1 MTNRERGLPPLP
13 EEDLALLKNYV
24 ASQGLPEQV
33 EAITSDA
40 PLTVVGAGAGTGKTW
55 TLAWRFV
62 WTVLT
67 REDVRRTLTLT
78 FTEKAASEMRRRI
91 AALLSDLE
99 PALAPSTELSRRRA
113 AALASL
119 DQAYISTIHGFGARV
134 IGEAG
139 LSLPVEPSLRLV
151 GDPEA
156 NEFWRELTGALDRLD
171 AEWFCWGMD
180 RGYGAAARGLLN
192 DPGAADVVNCW
203 RPEGVAD
210 FARSFES
217 MMSDFG
223 ETPESILAKLDS
235 PDERA
240 LELLR
245 QNLGA
250 EFARLADCWTEGFD
264 VDPARCGGTGDFV
277 ARFAAFRNRW
287 NARGFANEADCREF
301 VFDAADTVK
310 NARGKLADALAEA
323 MGVKLADWRRDAEA
337 LRVFERLLADGWSAD
352 ELKLRALLIRFGWL
366 CWRKWQAYKASRG
379 GVTFSDLIALAGQAL
394 ERDESYAARFSE
406 VLVDEFQDTNDQQD
420 ALLRA
425 VRRAGGARLFA
436 VGDLKQS
443 IYRFRHAEPAIF
455 ERYISAAKNGGGRYV
470 SLSVSFRSGEKVLD
484 AVNGRFEKIWKD
496 RLGAELNQPYE
507 ALRSPRGLARA
518 AAWIDERQ
526 RTELPVCERLL
537 EEFQR
542 DEEGETLESAAAVRD
557 RLALRLALRLCEL
570 RGGEAKVWDRDRL
583 RPVRWGDMA
592 VLTPTRSSYENLQR
606 AFSLCGVPAA
616 FTGGR
621 SFYARPEIRDACALC
636 AFLADPRDRTAL
648 AGFLCSPFSG
658 LPLAEAQALLPLLG
672 RGEPLETLAEHWPAP
687 AAKLAALARQAM
699 LEGPSAALASLLARG
714 DCLKNVHPK
723 RRASALANLR
733 RAVTLLE
740 EYEAGVAPSPAGVAA
755 YLRSALRR
763 GAADPEAGA
772 EAGGDTVNVMTIHAS
787 KGLEFPLVAVFG
799 LEHGGRAG
807 AREKGVVPSRHLLAA
822 APRFPD
828 GWPEGD
834 CLLGKVHARLDER
847 AEYEERQRLYYV
859 ALTRARDGLILCG
872 LMPGREKSAEKDRS
886 LLSIERV
893 GGELV
898 PASGEVSPRE
908 AEAWLRRNTAAAHE
922 KAALGVDVPLTAFR
936 PRALRRV
943 SATSHALWSLC
954 PAAWRLSFRQNLD
967 LSWNAGEG
975 ESLREASGGA
985 ELGDVAH
992 WILSKWD
999 FSDDDYRRI
1008 LGLRDGHLRPEFRR
1022 VWRDPASRRD
1032 LENFLHNFH
1041 SPGGEKLLARLRRA
1055 LAEGTLAREY
1065 PFKVRLGPVDLIGA
1079 VDAFWIENDAAGRPA
1094 RLCVRDY
1101 KTARLPRDPLRRR
1114 WMDDFYARQLQFY
1127 ALALRRQRPEFAP
1140 LALDLALWNLRGGA
1154 EQKLE
1159 ALDAGAEKTL
1169 EAALLAQASQAA
1181 SGPWPPDRSRCA
1193 GCAYARACVF
1203 RGHGDPLET

>member
-13 EEDLALLKNYV
+13 EEDFALLKNYV

-33 EAITSDA
+33 EAVTSEA

-67 REDVRRTLTLT
+67 REDVRHMLTLT
-78 FTEKAASEMRRRI
+78 FTEKAASEMHRRI
-91 AALLSDLE
+91 AALLAELE
-99 PALAPSTELSRRRA
+99 PTLAASAELSRRRA

-151 GDPEA
+151 GDAESD
-156 NEFWRELTGALDRLD
+156 EFWRELASALDRLD

-180 RGYGAAARGLLN
+180 RGYGAAARALLSG
-192 DPGAADVVNCW
+192 PGAADVVNCW

-210 FARSFES
+210 FARSFEG

-223 ETPESILAKLDS
+223 ETPESILEKLSS
-235 PDERA
+235 PDA
-240 LELLR
+240 QVLELLR

-250 EFARLADCWTEGFD
+250 EFARLADCWVEGFD
-264 VDPARCGGTGDFV
+264 VDPVQCGGMGDFA
-277 ARFAAFRNRW
+277 ARFTAFRERW
-287 NARGFANEADCREF
+287 NARGFTSEADCREF

-337 LRVFERLLADGWSAD
+337 MRIFERLLDDGWSAG

-366 CWRKWQAYKASRG
+366 CWRKWQAYKSLRG
-379 GVTFSDLIALAGQAL
+379 GISFSDMIALAAQAL
-394 ERDESYAARFSE
+394 EHDEAYAARFCE

-420 ALLRA
+420 QLLR
-425 VRRAGGARLFA
+425 VVQRAARARLFV

-455 ERYISAAKNGGGRYV
+455 ERYIAAARRGGRYV
-470 SLSVSFRSGEKVLD
+470 NLSVSFRSGEKVLD
-484 AVNGRFEKIWKD
+484 AVNGRFEKIWKE

-518 AAWIDERQ
+518 AAWIDARQ
-526 RTELPVCERLL
+526 RTELPVCERML
-537 EEFQR
+537 EEFHR
-542 DEEGETLESAAAVRD
+542 DEEGKVCENTASVRD
-557 RLALRLALRLCEL
+557 RLALRLALRLSEL
-570 RGGEAKVWDRDRL
+570 RAGEAKVWDRDCL

-592 VLTPTRSSYENLQR
+592 VLTPTRSSYENLQK
-606 AFSLCGVPAA
+606 AFLLCGVPAV

-621 SFYARPEIRDACALC
+621 SFYARPEIRDACAFC

-658 LPLAEAQALLPLLG
+658 LPLADAQALLPFLD
-672 RGEPLETLAEHWPAP
+672 RGEPLKTLAERWPAL
-687 AAKLAALARQAM
+687 AEKLRFLVRQAM

-714 DCLKNVHPK
+714 DCLKKVHPK
-723 RRASALANLR
+723 RRAAALANLR
-733 RAVTLLE
+733 RGVDLLE
-740 EYEAGVAPSPAGVAA
+740 AYEAGVGPSPAGVAA

-763 GAADPEAGA
+763 GAADPEASA
-772 EAGGDTVNVMTIHAS
+772 ESGGDAVTVMTIHAS
-787 KGLEFPLVAVFG
+787 KGLEFPLVTVFG
-799 LEHGGRAG
+799 LEHGSRAG
-807 AREKGVVPSRHLLAA
+807 AQEKGVTPSRYLLAA

-828 GWPEGD
+828 VWPEGD
-834 CLLGKVHARLDER
+834 CLLGKAHACLDER
-847 AEYEERQRLYYV
+847 AEYEERARLYYV

-872 LMPGREKSAEKDRS
+872 LMPDEGKRAEKDRS
-886 LLSIERV
+886 LLSFERA

-898 PASGEVSPRE
+898 PAAGGDPRCQ
-908 AEAWLRRNTAAAHE
+908 AGAWLHRNAAGVREE
-922 KAALGVDVPLTAFR
+922 KLPGADVPLTVLR
-936 PRALRRV
+936 PRSLCRV

-967 LSWNAGEG
+967 LSWNSGEG
-975 ESLREASGGA
+975 ESLHEASGGA
-985 ELGDVAH
+985 ELGSVAH

-999 FSDDDYRRI
+999 FSDGDYRRI
-1008 LGLRDGHLRPEFRR
+1008 LELRDGHLRPEFRR
-1022 VWRDPASRRD
+1022 VWRDPASRRE
-1032 LENFLHNFH
+1032 LERFLHNFH
-1041 SPGGEKLLARLRRA
+1041 SPDGEKLLERLRRA
-1055 LAEGTLAREY
+1055 QAEGTLAREY
-1065 PFKVRLGPVDLIGA
+1065 PFKVRLGPVDLVGA
-1079 VDAFWIENDAAGRPA
+1079 VDAFWIESDAAGRPV

-1101 KTARLPRDPLRRR
+1101 KTVRLPKDPLRRR
-1114 WMDDFYARQLQFY
+1114 WLDDFYARQLRFY

-1140 LALDLALWNLRGGA
+1140 LQLDLALWNLRGGA

-1159 ALDAGAEKTL
+1159 GLDAEAEKAL

-1181 SGPWPPDRSRCA
+1181 SGPWPADRSRCA
-1193 GCAYARACVF
+1193 GCTYARTCVF
-1203 RGHGDPLET
+1203 REDEDALKK

>member
-1 MTNRERGLPPLP
+1 MTNKERGLPPLSK
-13 EEDLALLKNYV
+13 EDLALLKNYV

-33 EAITSDA
+33 EAITSEA

-67 REDVRRTLTLT
+67 REDVRHMLTLT

-91 AALLSDLE
+91 AALLADLE
-99 PALAPSTELSRRRA
+99 PALAASAELSRRRA
-113 AALASL
+113 AALVSL

-139 LSLPVEPSLRLV
+139 LSLPVEPSPRLV
-151 GDPEA
+151 GDAEA
-156 NEFWRELTGALDRLD
+156 SEFWRELAGALDRLD

-180 RGYGAAARGLLN
+180 REYGAAARELLN
-192 DPGAADVVNCW
+192 GDGAADVVNCW
-203 RPEGVAD
+203 GPEGVAD
-210 FARSFES
+210 FARSFEG

-223 ETPESILAKLDS
+223 ETPESVLEKLGS
-235 PDERA
+235 PDAQA

-264 VDPARCGGTGDFV
+264 VDPGQCGGTGDFV
-277 ARFAAFRNRW
+277 ARFIAFRARW
-287 NARGFANEADCREF
+287 NARGFESEADCREF

-310 NARGKLADALAEA
+310 NARGKLADALAGA

-337 LRVFERLLADGWSAD
+337 LRAFERLLADGWSEE
-352 ELKLRALLIRFGWL
+352 ELKLRALLIRLGWL

-379 GVTFSDLIALAGQAL
+379 GITFADMIALAAQAL

-420 ALLRA
+420 ALLRV
-425 VRRAGGARLFA
+425 VRRAARARLFV

-443 IYRFRHAEPAIF
+443 IYRFRRAEPAIF
-455 ERYISAAKNGGGRYV
+455 GRYVSAARRGGRYV

-484 AVNGRFEKIWKD
+484 AVNDRFEKIWKE

-507 ALRSPRGLARA
+507 ALRSPRGLERT

-542 DEEGETLESAAAVRD
+542 DEEEKARESAAAARD

-570 RGGEAKVWDRDRL
+570 RGQEAKVWGRDRL

-658 LPLAEAQALLPLLG
+658 LPLADVQALLPFLD
-672 RGEPLETLAEHWPAP
+672 RGEPLKTLAERWPGP
-687 AAKLAALARQAM
+687 AAKLRALARQAM
-699 LEGPSAALASLLARG
+699 LEGPSSALASLLARG
-714 DCLKNVHPK
+714 DCLKSVHPK
-723 RRASALANLR
+723 RRAAALANLR
-733 RAVTLLE
+733 RAVALLE
-740 EYEAGVAPSPAGVAA
+740 AYEAGVAPSPAGVAA

-763 GAADPEAGA
+763 GAADPEASA
-772 EAGGDTVNVMTIHAS
+772 EAGGDTVKVMTIHAS

-822 APRFPD
+822 AQRFPD
-828 GWPEGD
+828 NWPEGD

-847 AEYEERQRLYYV
+847 AEYEERTRLYYV

-872 LMPGREKSAEKDRS
+872 LMPGGEKRAEKDRS
-886 LLSIERV
+886 LLSIERA
-893 GGELV
+893 GGEFV
-898 PASGEVSPRE
+898 PAPGEVSRRE
-908 AEAWLRRNTAAAHE
+908 ADAWLRRNTAGARE
-922 KAALGVDVPLTAFR
+922 KAAPGADVPLTVLR
-936 PRALRRV
+936 PRALRSV

-967 LSWNAGEG
+967 LSWSAGEG
-975 ESLREASGGA
+975 ETLHEAPGGA
-985 ELGDVAH
+985 ELGNVAH

-999 FSDDDYRRI
+999 FSDGDYRRI
-1008 LGLRDGHLRPEFRR
+1008 LGLRDGHLRPEFRC
-1022 VWRDPASRRD
+1022 VWRDPASRRE
-1032 LENFLHNFH
+1032 LERFLRNFH
-1041 SPGGEKLLARLRRA
+1041 SPDGEKLLTRLRRA

-1065 PFKVRLGPVDLIGA
+1065 PFKVRLGPVDLVGA
-1079 VDAFWIENDAAGRPA
+1079 VDVFWIESDAGRPS

-1101 KTARLPRDPLRRR
+1101 KTARLPKDPLRRR
-1114 WMDDFYARQLQFY
+1114 WLDDFYARQLRFY

-1140 LALDLALWNLRGGA
+1140 LTLDLALWNLRGGA

-1159 ALDAGAEKTL
+1159 VPDASSEKNL
-1169 EAALLAQASQAA
+1169 ETALLSQASQAA
-1181 SGPWPPDRSRCA
+1181 EGPWPPDCSRCA
-1193 GCAYARACVF
+1193 GCPCARACVF
-1203 RGHGDPLET
+1203 RGRGDPLET

>member
-1 MTNRERGLPPLP
+1 
-13 EEDLALLKNYV
+13 
-24 ASQGLPEQV
+24 
-33 EAITSDA
+33 
-40 PLTVVGAGAGTGKTW
+40 
-55 TLAWRFV
+55 
-62 WTVLT
+62 
-67 REDVRRTLTLT
+67 
-78 FTEKAASEMRRRI
+78 
-91 AALLSDLE
+91 
-99 PALAPSTELSRRRA
+99 
-113 AALASL
+113 
-119 DQAYISTIHGFGARV
+119 IHGFGARV

-139 LSLPVEPSLRLV
+139 LSLPVEPSPRLV
-151 GDPEA
+151 GDAEA
-156 NEFWRELTGALDRLD
+156 SEFWRELAGALDRLD

-180 RGYGAAARGLLN
+180 REYGAAARELLN
-192 DPGAADVVNCW
+192 GDGAADVVNCW
-203 RPEGVAD
+203 GPEGVAD
-210 FARSFES
+210 FARSFEG

-223 ETPESILAKLDS
+223 ETPESVLEKLGS
-235 PDERA
+235 PDAQA

-264 VDPARCGGTGDFV
+264 VDPGQCGGTGDFV
-277 ARFAAFRNRW
+277 ARFIAFRARW
-287 NARGFANEADCREF
+287 NARGFESEADCREF

-310 NARGKLADALAEA
+310 NARGKLADALAGA

-337 LRVFERLLADGWSAD
+337 LRAFERLLADGWSEE
-352 ELKLRALLIRFGWL
+352 ELKLRALLIRLGWL

-379 GVTFSDLIALAGQAL
+379 GITFADMIALAAQAL

-420 ALLRA
+420 ALLRV
-425 VRRAGGARLFA
+425 VRRAARARLFV

-443 IYRFRHAEPAIF
+443 IYRFRRAEPAIF
-455 ERYISAAKNGGGRYV
+455 GRYVSAARRGGRYV

-484 AVNGRFEKIWKD
+484 AVNDRFEKIWKE

-507 ALRSPRGLARA
+507 ALRSPRGLERA

-542 DEEGETLESAAAVRD
+542 DEEEKARESAAAARD

-570 RGGEAKVWDRDRL
+570 RGQEAKVWDRDRL

-658 LPLAEAQALLPLLG
+658 LPLADVQALLPFLD
-672 RGEPLETLAEHWPAP
+672 RGEPLKTLAERWPGP
-687 AAKLAALARQAM
+687 AAKLRALARQAM
-699 LEGPSAALASLLARG
+699 LEGPSSALASLLARG
-714 DCLKNVHPK
+714 DCLKSVHPK
-723 RRASALANLR
+723 RRAAALANLR
-733 RAVTLLE
+733 RAVALLE
-740 EYEAGVAPSPAGVAA
+740 AYEAGVAPSPAGVAA

-763 GAADPEAGA
+763 GAADPEASA
-772 EAGGDTVNVMTIHAS
+772 EAGGDTVKVMTIHAS

-828 GWPEGD
+828 NWPEGD

-847 AEYEERQRLYYV
+847 AEYEERTRLYYV

-872 LMPGREKSAEKDRS
+872 LMPGGEKRAEKDRS
-886 LLSIERV
+886 LLSIERA
-893 GGELV
+893 GGEFV
-898 PASGEVSPRE
+898 PAPGEVSRRE
-908 AEAWLRRNTAAAHE
+908 ADAWLRRNTAGARE
-922 KAALGVDVPLTAFR
+922 KAAPGADVPLTVLR
-936 PRALRRV
+936 PRALRSV

-967 LSWNAGEG
+967 LSWSAGEG
-975 ESLREASGGA
+975 ETLHEAPGGA
-985 ELGDVAH
+985 ELGNVAH

-999 FSDDDYRRI
+999 FSDGDYRRI

-1022 VWRDPASRRD
+1022 VWRDPASRRE
-1032 LENFLHNFH
+1032 LERFLRNFH
-1041 SPGGEKLLARLRRA
+1041 SPDGEKLLARLRRA

-1065 PFKVRLGPVDLIGA
+1065 PFKVRLGPVDLVGV
-1079 VDAFWIENDAAGRPA
+1079 VDVFWIESDAGRPS

-1101 KTARLPRDPLRRR
+1101 KTARLPKDPLRRR
-1114 WMDDFYARQLQFY
+1114 WLDDFYARQLRFY

-1140 LALDLALWNLRGGA
+1140 LTLDLALWNLRGGA

-1159 ALDAGAEKTL
+1159 VPDASSEKNL
-1169 EAALLAQASQAA
+1169 ETALLSQASQAA
-1181 SGPWPPDRSRCA
+1181 EGPWPPDCSRCA
-1193 GCAYARACVF
+1193 GCPCARACVF
-1203 RGHGDPLET
+1203 RGRGDPLET

>member
-1 MTNRERGLPPLP
+1 MTNKERGLPPLSK
-13 EEDLALLKNYV
+13 EDLALLKNYV

-33 EAITSDA
+33 EAITSEA

-67 REDVRRTLTLT
+67 REDVRHMLTLT

-91 AALLSDLE
+91 AALLADLE
-99 PALAPSTELSRRRA
+99 PALAASAELSRRRA
-113 AALASL
+113 AALVSL

-139 LSLPVEPSLRLV
+139 LSLPVEPSPRLV
-151 GDPEA
+151 GDAEA
-156 NEFWRELTGALDRLD
+156 SEFWRELAGALDRLD

-180 RGYGAAARGLLN
+180 REYGAAARELLN
-192 DPGAADVVNCW
+192 GDGAADVVNCW
-203 RPEGVAD
+203 GPEGVAD
-210 FARSFES
+210 FARSFEG

-223 ETPESILAKLDS
+223 ETPESVLEKLGS
-235 PDERA
+235 PDAQA

-264 VDPARCGGTGDFV
+264 VDPGQCGGTGDFV
-277 ARFAAFRNRW
+277 ARFIAFRARW
-287 NARGFANEADCREF
+287 NARGFESEADCREF

-310 NARGKLADALAEA
+310 NARGKLADALAGA

-337 LRVFERLLADGWSAD
+337 LRAFERLLADGWSEE
-352 ELKLRALLIRFGWL
+352 ELKLRALLIRLGWL

-379 GVTFSDLIALAGQAL
+379 GITFADMIALAAQAL

-420 ALLRA
+420 ALLRV
-425 VRRAGGARLFA
+425 VRRAARARLFV

-443 IYRFRHAEPAIF
+443 IYRFRRAEPAIF
-455 ERYISAAKNGGGRYV
+455 GRYVSAARRGGRYV

-484 AVNGRFEKIWKD
+484 AVNDRFEKIWKE

-507 ALRSPRGLARA
+507 ALRSPRGLERA

-542 DEEGETLESAAAVRD
+542 DEEEKARESAAAARD

-570 RGGEAKVWDRDRL
+570 RGQEAKVWDRDRL

-658 LPLAEAQALLPLLG
+658 LPLADVQALLPFLD
-672 RGEPLETLAEHWPAP
+672 RGEPLKTLAERWPGP
-687 AAKLAALARQAM
+687 AAKLRALARQAM
-699 LEGPSAALASLLARG
+699 LEGPSSALASLLARG
-714 DCLKNVHPK
+714 DCLKSVHPK
-723 RRASALANLR
+723 RRAAALANLR
-733 RAVTLLE
+733 RAVALLE
-740 EYEAGVAPSPAGVAA
+740 AYEAGVAPSPAGVAA

-763 GAADPEAGA
+763 GAADPEASA
-772 EAGGDTVNVMTIHAS
+772 EAGGDTVKVMTIHAS

-828 GWPEGD
+828 NWPEGD

-847 AEYEERQRLYYV
+847 AEYEERTRLYYV

-872 LMPGREKSAEKDRS
+872 LMPGGEKRAEKDRS
-886 LLSIERV
+886 LLSIERA
-893 GGELV
+893 GGEFV
-898 PASGEVSPRE
+898 PAPGEVSRRE
-908 AEAWLRRNTAAAHE
+908 ADAWLRRNTAGARE
-922 KAALGVDVPLTAFR
+922 KAARSSVGT
-936 PRALRRV
+936 PRWPPPHAKSSV

-967 LSWNAGEG
+967 LSWSAGEG
-975 ESLREASGGA
+975 ETLHEAPGGA
-985 ELGDVAH
+985 ELGNVAH

-999 FSDDDYRRI
+999 FSDGDYRRI
-1008 LGLRDGHLRPEFRR
+1008 LGLRDGHLRPEFRC
-1022 VWRDPASRRD
+1022 VWRDPASRRE
-1032 LENFLHNFH
+1032 LERFLRNFH
-1041 SPGGEKLLARLRRA
+1041 SPDGEKLLARLRRA

-1065 PFKVRLGPVDLIGA
+1065 PFKVRLGPVDLVGA
-1079 VDAFWIENDAAGRPA
+1079 VDVFWIESDAGRPS

-1101 KTARLPRDPLRRR
+1101 KTARLPKDPLRRR
-1114 WMDDFYARQLQFY
+1114 WLDDFYARQLRFY

-1140 LALDLALWNLRGGA
+1140 LTLDLALWNLRGGA

-1159 ALDAGAEKTL
+1159 VPDASSEKNL
-1169 EAALLAQASQAA
+1169 ETALLSQASQAA
-1181 SGPWPPDRSRCA
+1181 EGPWPPDCSRCA
-1193 GCAYARACVF
+1193 GCPCARACVF
-1203 RGHGDPLET
+1203 RGRGDPLET